1 LPHRPDHAL
10 RMRLGSHTS
19 HRRWFSLL
27 GLLWA
32 CFATMVAAQSETE
45 ASTKV
50 RECIPRPPT
59 ASAPP
64 EPTSTP
70 KALPK
75 NFGMIIYRAYEMLDV
90 FGPLDALGL
99 LARMHQLN
107 LYMISETMD
116 PVTVEP
122 VSAAMNAKNSSF
134 VSPELPRFQNR
145 PSPHGASASAPGYV
159 NMCFPVILPTH
170 TYATAPKDIEVLMV
184 PGGLWTRSPNLNAT
198 ISYIRTTY
206 PRLRYLISI
215 CTGASVV
222 ARAGVLD
229 GRRATTNKASWADTI
244 VHGPRTEWVPKARW
258 VVDGNVWTSSGVS
271 AGIDATLAFIEEV
284 YGAANATYISDL
296 MEYDWHRDSTWDP
309 YSEKFNATGA

>member
-1 LPHRPDHAL
+1 
-10 RMRLGSHTS
+10 
-19 HRRWFSLL
+19 
-27 GLLWA
+27 
-32 CFATMVAAQSETE
+32 MVAAQSETE

-134 VSPELPRFQNR
+134 
-145 PSPHGASASAPGYV
+145 
-159 NMCFPVILPTH
+159 FPVILPTH